1 MGKKIPWQLENSLA
15 IIYWSITWICLFL
28 GLIFILERATI
39 HWKSFF
45 FLIMCVL
52 LVYLSRKRKL
62 AFTEFGVDVSFARFW
77 KKQFIYYNEI
87 KEIQVQSLNIRLIF
101 QGKELDLRLK
111 KKDFPVFLSVMNQKL
126 SSTQITTKEYLH

>member
-15 IIYWSITWICLFL
+15 IIYWSITWICLFF

-62 AFTEFGVDVSFARFW
+62 VFTESGVDVSFARFW

-87 KEIQVQSLNIRLIF
+87 QEIQVQSLNIRLIF

>member
-1 MGKKIPWQLENSLA
+1 MGKKIPWRLENSLA

-87 KEIQVQSLNIRLIF
+87 QEIQVQSLNIRLIF
-101 QGKELDLRLK
+101 QGKEFDLRLK

>member
-1 MGKKIPWQLENSLA
+1 MGKKIPWQLENSIA

-62 AFTEFGVDVSFARFW
+62 AFTESGVDVSFARFW

-87 KEIQVQSLNIRLIF
+87 QEIQVQSLNIRLIF

>member
-15 IIYWSITWICLFL
+15 IIYWSITWICLFF

-52 LVYLSRKRKL
+52 LVYLSRKREL
-62 AFTEFGVDVSFARFW
+62 AFTESGVDVSFARFW

-87 KEIQVQSLNIRLIF
+87 QEIQVQNLNIRLIF